1 MLGDAEVKRA
11 SVGERVHLDRS
22 QVGPARVCQP
32 NTCMSQAHTL
42 ASTSV
47 SNRNGNLN
55 QIVVNVNAIYK
66 GKTPDITYLVPGD
79 QVFVPGN
86 KLKSIQKIM
95 SLVPILSFARIFT
108 GGIL

>member
-1 MLGDAEVKRA
+1 MTVTEALGEAGGVLQT
-11 SVGERVHLDRS
+11 GDRS
-22 QVGPARVCQP
+22 KVIVLRR
-32 NTCMSQAHTL
+32 QASGTL
-42 ASTSV
+42 TP
-47 SNRNGNLN
+47 
-55 QIVVNVNAIYK
+55 IVVNVNAIYK

-95 SLVPILSFARIFT
+95 NFVPILSFARIFT